1 MGSIFGHAAILMII
15 LMPPIIIIIVIIMG
29 HHMITMIPKW
39 RTVITITISAASALV
54 SAAPVSSLQTN
65 DNADGDY
72 GDVDDADVD
81 VDDADDDVDGGHGDD
96 DADDVDGGD
105 DDDQTGISACSLHRS
120 LLTAIS
126 QHC

>member
-1 MGSIFGHAAILMII
+1 
-15 LMPPIIIIIVIIMG
+15 
-29 HHMITMIPKW
+29 MITMIPKW

-72 GDVDDADVD
+72 GDVDVDDDVDDADDEYGD
-81 VDDADDDVDGGHGDD
+81 VDDADDDVDGGD
-96 DADDVDGGD
+96 GD

-120 LLTAIS
+120 